1 MKPVAEDLE
10 DLAASDMTFSII
22 RDAIQHHL
30 VLTSQK
36 GGLKVPK
43 PRRKKTL
50 ISSGLQLFQF
60 QFSVICLTKYPLHNI
75 LSFRSSE
82 MWWRKVGRTLR

>member
-43 PRRKKTL
+43 SRRKKTDINFIWFTV
-50 ISSGLQLFQF
+50 ISVSVFGDLFDKIPVAQHFKFPF
-60 QFSVICLTKYPLHNI
+60 Q
-75 LSFRSSE
+75 
-82 MWWRKVGRTLR
+82 

>member
-43 PRRKKTL
+43 PWRKETL
-50 ISSGLQLFQF
+50 ILSGLQLFQF
-60 QFSVICLTKYPLHNI
+60 QFSVICLTNARCTTF
-75 LSFRSSE
+75 LSFRSSD
-82 MWWRKVGRTLR
+82 MW